1 MSEPGISVRSLE
13 KTYGAV
19 SAVAGLDLE
28 VARGE
33 IVALLG
39 PNGAGK
45 TTCVEVLEGYLAP
58 DAGQVQVLGRD
69 PWRAPAEWR
78 ARIGIV
84 PQDGEVEAELSARE
98 WLELW
103 AGYYPRPRPV
113 SEVLERVGLGSRAD
127 RRAGRLSSG
136 ERRRLDLALALVGDP
151 ELLFLDEPTTGFD
164 PSARREAWQT
174 IAELRGRG
182 TTILLTTHSLEE
194 ASVLADRVAIV
205 VAGRIVAE
213 GPPDELAPSGARTVV
228 SFRLPAGVSVS
239 EVPCSRHDEL
249 EMSGGQVVL
258 HAPEPVP
265 ALQRLTSWAL
275 ERRVPLS
282 GLEAR
287 RRTLE
292 DVYLELTAGS

>member
-1 MSEPGISVRSLE
+1 MSEPAIFVRSLG
-13 KTYGAV
+13 KTYGIV

-174 IAELRGRG
+174 IAELRGLG

-239 EVPCSRHDEL
+239 EVPHSRHDEL
-249 EMSGGQVVL
+249 EMSAGQVVL
-258 HAPEPVP
+258 HATEPVP
-265 ALQRLTSWAL
+265 ALQRLTSWSL
-275 ERRVPLS
+275 ERGVPLS

-287 RRTLE
+287 RHTLE